1 MIDPDFRYVIA
12 PALAWLASG
21 SLKFCINSLRSRRLA
36 FDQIGYGGM
45 PSTHVTIV
53 SAPTTLV
60 YLEQGPATPLL
71 GLGIA
76 LIIVV
81 MLDAR
86 SLRGAVGAHAAALNE
101 LRGPPAPILRERI
114 GHAWHE
120 LAAGLMLGALVAL
133 GLHAA

>member
-1 MIDPDFRYVIA
+1 MIDPDLRYVVA

-21 SLKFCINSLRSRRLA
+21 SLKFCINSLRARRLA

-53 SAPTTLV
+53 SAPTALV

-71 GLGIA
+71 GIGIA
-76 LIIVV
+76 LVIVV

-86 SLRGAVGAHAAALNE
+86 SLRGAVGAHAAALNA
-101 LRGPPAPILRERI
+101 LRESHRPVLRERM

-120 LAAGLMLGALVAL
+120 LAAGLVLGALVAL